1 MRKTI
6 DSAISSFATRFP
18 KIFPIVGTKCA
29 YCGDMAKT
37 RLEEGILWSVLLYGD
52 HEIEGALLSAAALDD
67 NARSMKGLSVRMII
81 DNNQTDHVR
90 AWAIRKYRVDTPPR
104 QIKSVLREYFPAIM
118 AEVRS
123 MHRSSET

>member
-1 MRKTI
+1 
-6 DSAISSFATRFP
+6 
-18 KIFPIVGTKCA
+18 
-29 YCGDMAKT
+29 MAKT